1 VEKLPKNQKEYY
13 HNKIRDYEKRTGKS
27 MNVKGVSQFYDYK
40 IEDAEYNFQ
49 AALDLM
55 QKHSCYIYNDS
66 LVEEDPRSNGTH
78 WRKYGFAHVN
88 NKTYIYYFETEE
100 WGKELDAFTYRQ
112 CYDKTWKAGKL
123 VKTKFPYSIDPGEDH
138 LPYATENK
146 HIRSNFDN
154 AMKTN
159 NILSFESAVHFLNTG
174 RHYITVPE
182 NMFSTDDNDPTVG
195 KVKVGIALKNNIP
208 HFYFYEVNKWG
219 MKANLKLYEH
229 LENWKHYPMPINLIN
244 ESFKDSPERDGF
256 ENKHIGSDFD
266 SFLNTNNIELK
277 KDINWAVKMLE
288 AGKMMT
294 REGNRNLTLFPK
306 KYNHA
311 ESTITTDDLF
321 AEDWMVVQN
330 KSFKDVLE
338 DLYAG
343 KTIRRKSWHPDFG
356 VGKYANGY
364 GKLIY
369 LDLIADDWEV
379 IDVIAEVNKNQ
390 KDHMDSRK

>member
-1 VEKLPKNQKEYY
+1 MEKLPKNQKEYY
-13 HNKIRDYEKRTGKS
+13 HNKIREYEKRTGKS

-100 WGKELDAFTYRQ
+100 WGKEIDDSFLLSQYQ
-112 CYDKTWKAGKL
+112 NKSWKAGQL
-123 VKTKFPYSIDPGEDH
+123 VKTKFPYSIDPGEDY
-138 LPYATENK
+138 LPYATQ
-146 HIRSNFDN
+146 
-154 AMKTN
+154 
-159 NILSFESAVHFLNTG
+159 
-174 RHYITVPE
+174 
-182 NMFSTDDNDPTVG
+182 
-195 KVKVGIALKNNIP
+195 
-208 HFYFYEVNKWG
+208 
-219 MKANLKLYEH
+219 
-229 LENWKHYPMPINLIN
+229 
-244 ESFKDSPERDGF
+244 
-256 ENKHIGSDFD
+256 NKHIGSDFD
-266 SFLNTNNIELK
+266 NFLKTNNIELK
-277 KDINWAVKMLE
+277 RDINWAVKMLD

-294 REGNRNLTLFPK
+294 REGNRSLTLFPK

-321 AEDWMVVQN
+321 AEDWIVVQS
-330 KSFKDVLE
+330 KTFVEVLD

-356 VGKYANGY
+356 IGKYAANY
-364 GKLIY
+364 GKMIY

-379 IDVIAEVNKNQ
+379 IDVIAEV
-390 KDHMDSRK
+390 DSVQREHLKGK